1 MFDERKTNVMPG
13 YTGHIK
19 EGLNYE
25 VPSSGYKETSS
36 HVPGKFTAKK
46 LLLYY
51 FLIYWN

>member
-36 HVPGKFTAKK
+36 HVPGN
-46 LLLYY
+46 LYVQEVVV
-51 FLIYWN
+51 FIF